1 MSRVN
6 QVAVIKPNQ
15 SPMLVCGLSSHSYA
29 DNPMLNDLAN
39 ITRIF
44 FLSLSVVKLQAI
56 NEIMIHKQIGIVHST
71 ISRVVSFS
79 GFDSL

>member
-44 FLSLSVVKLQAI
+44 FSLSQ
-56 NEIMIHKQIGIVHST
+56 
-71 ISRVVSFS
+71 
-79 GFDSL
+79 